1 MLHEY
6 EKVTDGVFINTNEK
20 DLASYKMARERAYRE
35 KAMGERIE
43 RLEQEII
50 QIKQLLQKHLG

>member
-35 KAMGERIE
+35 KAMGERID